1 MSPDELDSFVE
12 RVSPYMARFLAIY
25 GRAAS
30 DIDIVKSERGAA
42 LRRRME
48 EVRLLRSLQ
57 HTDFVAHD

>member
-42 LRRRME
+42 QRRRME
-48 EVRLLRSLQ
+48 EVGLLRSL
-57 HTDFVAHD
+57 